1 MPLKAKKSSYSYIKS
16 FVTLYSKMSC
26 CVIVKGKEL
35 EENNS

>member
-1 MPLKAKKSSYSYIKS
+1 MSLKAERSSYIYIKR

-35 EENNS
+35 EENHS